1 MIFFGGYPAWTDIK
15 LPLFLLELSGQ
26 RRAGNTARG
35 LAVGH
40 GRATVVRPIPGLHI
54 GGSLSTDHGRL
65 SQAKKASRQATGD
78 SWERAIGR

>member
-1 MIFFGGYPAWTDIK
+1 MIFFGGVPSLDCHRI
-15 LPLFLLELSGQ
+15 PLFLLELSGQ

-40 GRATVVRPIPGLHI
+40 GRATVVRPIPGLNI